1 MDFRGSFS
9 LYEISNVDTVPN
21 NSVTASK
28 VTTKSSNLKNGIVA
42 IIIKLIFFGGLG
54 YLIIRFIRKLKK

>member
-1 MDFRGSFS
+1 M
-9 LYEISNVDTVPN
+9 PN